1 MKKFVFAL
9 YSDTVFVGLATF
21 IFSFALFRFYF
32 KTFAI
37 ALIFSIFTALSV
49 GVLAFFLFKRK
60 TDKKFLK
67 LCDEKDMEKLKFHL
81 ALDSKEN
88 NFQRFFNALSKKYQ
102 SAQKQDD
109 CIFANQKNYYIS
121 FKLEPVSADQIVDL
135 IKLSNGKDT
144 VLLTCSATPDALNI
158 SKNFNIQIAD
168 AKEIYLLLKET
179 DCLPEKYI
187 YSEKMIGFKEKLK
200 FRFSKR
206 AYKGY
211 LLSGAILLFFSLF
224 TFFPVYY
231 LISGGILLLIAVAV
245 KLFGKETV

>member
-49 GVLAFFLFKRK
+49 GVLAFFLIKRK

-102 SAQKQDD
+102 SAQKKRGLHFCQP
-109 CIFANQKNYYIS
+109 K
-121 FKLEPVSADQIVDL
+121 KLL
-135 IKLSNGKDT
+135 
-144 VLLTCSATPDALNI
+144 
-158 SKNFNIQIAD
+158 
-168 AKEIYLLLKET
+168 Y
-179 DCLPEKYI
+179 
-187 YSEKMIGFKEKLK
+187 K
-200 FRFSKR
+200 F
-206 AYKGY
+206 
-211 LLSGAILLFFSLF
+211 
-224 TFFPVYY
+224 
-231 LISGGILLLIAVAV
+231 
-245 KLFGKETV
+245 